1 MALIIIVTQ
10 LRAPAEG
17 RGPSL
22 LEASLSPGLSPGAPP
37 VTRLLPSRA
46 PPLQLSLHW
55 GALGCPGLMT
65 PPTWASAWRPQA
77 IEDRESFPGSGEGRS
92 ASTAPAQGPEQ
103 CTAAPEPSCL
113 GSGGAADIGPLPG
126 EPGSRPQR
134 GGGYKMFQV

>member
-46 PPLQLSLHW
+46 PPTPALPSLGGLGLSRPHDASHLGLCLEASGHRGQRELPWEW
-55 GALGCPGLMT
+55 GGQERFYCP
-65 PPTWASAWRPQA
+65 R
-77 IEDRESFPGSGEGRS
+77 PGS
-92 ASTAPAQGPEQ
+92 
-103 CTAAPEPSCL
+103 
-113 GSGGAADIGPLPG
+113 
-126 EPGSRPQR
+126 
-134 GGGYKMFQV
+134 